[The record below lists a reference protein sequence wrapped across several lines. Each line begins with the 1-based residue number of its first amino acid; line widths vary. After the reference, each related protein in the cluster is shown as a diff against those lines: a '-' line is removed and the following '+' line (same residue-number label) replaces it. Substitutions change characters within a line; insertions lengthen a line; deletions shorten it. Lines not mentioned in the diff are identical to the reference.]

1 LSVLIPLVE
10 NKSDPLKVQQG
21 CLSTSKHLTVGIS
34 FKCRSFRLY
43 RVFAGQGICG
53 REDVRRKMTDGT
65 MTNDLWL
72 QGVIIPSLG
81 FRNRLLSEKRLFG
94 QVDKFRLPTIRPERW
109 IG

>member
-1 LSVLIPLVE
+1 
-10 NKSDPLKVQQG
+10 
-21 CLSTSKHLTVGIS
+21 
-34 FKCRSFRLY
+34 
-43 RVFAGQGICG
+43 
-53 REDVRRKMTDGT
+53 MTDGT